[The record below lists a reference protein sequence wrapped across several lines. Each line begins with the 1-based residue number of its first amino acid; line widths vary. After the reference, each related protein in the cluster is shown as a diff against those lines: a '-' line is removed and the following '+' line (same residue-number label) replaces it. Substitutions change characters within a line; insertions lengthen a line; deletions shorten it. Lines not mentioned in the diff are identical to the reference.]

1 MLPPELVSRG
11 KSVRHEGATMLLLTD
26 SAFEPVTLAELKA
39 HAKLRASITVEDDK
53 LTGLIVAARRV
64 IEALT
69 NKIIV
74 QQVWEQTQDAMGS
87 IYECKRGPVIS
98 VEKLEYI
105 PDFDADTRVLYSSAG
120 YTRSRNKI
128 AARSAWP
135 THRGWQSWIT
145 TFKAGYA
152 SHDSLTGLTDEQRTA
167 AETAARALIPHNLRE
182 AVLQLAG
189 HLYEHREGQPM
200 EIRYEVM
207 AKNFATIPANIFT
220 LVHEFMSWRL

>member
-1 MLPPELVSRG
+1 M
-11 KSVRHEGATMLLLTD
+11 TLLND

-39 HAKLRASITVEDDK
+39 HEKLRASVTVEDEK
-53 LTGLIVAARRV
+53 LTKLIVSARRV

-74 QQVWEQTQDAMGS
+74 QQTWEQVQDAAGG

-98 VEKLEYI
+98 IDKIEYI
-105 PDFDADTRVLYSSAG
+105 PDFDSDTKVLYTSTG

-152 SHDSLTGLTDEQRTA
+152 THGSFAGLPEEQRTA
-167 AETAARALIPHNLRE
+167 AIAASRALIPENLRE